1 MNKDL
6 VKESRV
12 NFMELAHKDYNEHV
26 KPIQDEIKRTE
37 KVIRELH
44 DEAGKAVTDSQRK
57 KIGEVLRELYAALP
71 KMQLECDKMSNKY
84 RVDLNLFELAR
95 ELDGLEVHNATA
107 VAYMEAEKRIKEKL
121 LPIANKLQHMYENPS
136 STPSLV
142 YKIGSALNESRRLK
156 MKDRAELEQKFYD
169 RYKKLE
175 TEKQETYEIDTKYGT
190 LLDEVLKK
198 YIQAE

>member
-1 MNKDL
+1 MSNQFKMRL
-6 VKESRV
+6 RGQRR
-12 NFMELAHKDYNEHV
+12 LL
-26 KPIQDEIKRTE
+26 
-37 KVIRELH
+37 ELH

-107 VAYMEAEKRIKEKL
+107 VAYMEAEKIIKEKL

>member
-107 VAYMEAEKRIKEKL
+107 VAYMEAEKIIKEKL